1 MDLEGW
7 SSRLKVLADST
18 RVRLLTL
25 LEGEELTVA
34 ELSAITQLAQ
44 PRVSTHLAKL
54 KEAGLVRDRRSGVS
68 AYYRF
73 DEATLDPAQRS
84 LWQALSA
91 GSDDPLLRQDA
102 ERVAGVLA
110 MRAAD
115 QNWADSVAGDM
126 ERHYSPGRTW
136 EALARSVLPLF
147 ETGDVLDIASG
158 DGVLA
163 ELLAP
168 HAHRYVCIDSSKRV
182 VSAASERLRQYRNV
196 EVREADMH
204 ALPFDPSSFD
214 LVVLMHALTYAAKP
228 AQAVTEAARVLRPGG
243 RLLLS
248 SLARHEH
255 RSVVE
260 AYGHANLGFSE
271 KDLRRFA
278 EKAGLALQTAE
289 TVTREKRPPHFEVI
303 SLIAKKP

>member
-7 SSRLKVLADST
+7 SSRLRVFADAT
-18 RVRLLTL
+18 RVRLLSL

-54 KEAGLVRDRRSGVS
+54 KESGLVRDRRAGVS

-73 DEATLDPAQRS
+73 DDAALDPAQRA
-84 LWQALSA
+84 LWHSISN

-102 ERVAGVLA
+102 ERVPAVLA
-110 MRAAD
+110 IRAAD

-136 EALARSVLPLF
+136 EALARTALPLL
-147 ETGDVLDIASG
+147 EPGDVLDIASG

-168 HAHRYVCIDSSKRV
+168 HSHRYVCVDTSARV
-182 VSAASERLRQYRNV
+182 VAAAAERLRRFANV
-196 EVREADMH
+196 EVREGDMH
-204 ALPFDPSSFD
+204 ALPFADGSFD

-228 AQAVTEAARVLRPGG
+228 AQAVAEAARVLKRGG

-255 RSVVE
+255 RAVVE
-260 AYGHANLGFSE
+260 AYGHVNLGFGD
-271 KDLRRFA
+271 KDLRKFA
-278 EKAGLALQTAE
+278 EKAGLKIVSSE
-289 TVTREKRPPHFEVI
+289 TVTRERRPPHFEVI
-303 SLIAKKP
+303 SLIGVKP